1 MKKIAIAIVAVIALL
16 ANVNLSAQNV
26 DDQIAQIKQQPADT
40 IFATYV
46 SITRNAVDKDS
57 TVKSDLK
64 TRTITVTTVKKQE
77 IADSITGD
85 TIKQMYLKG
94 LKGAEHG
101 KLFKAMFERG
111 NFKMILIFTGTNRTV
126 STTISAS
133 DF

>member
-16 ANVNLSAQNV
+16 ANVNLTAQSV